1 MGDFAMSTERLIFT
15 NGCFDILH
23 VGHIELLE
31 FAASHGKV
39 VVGLNSDTSVRGL
52 KGPDRPINNQSDR
65 KRLLEALSAVDEVV
79 IFDEE
84 TPYELI
90 KRIKPDIIVKGGDY
104 TRDEVVGSDL
114 ADVLIFPFV
123 VGKSTTNV
131 VNKIAPS
138 ERLES

>member
-1 MGDFAMSTERLIFT
+1 MTKERIIFT

-39 VVGLNSDTSVRGL
+39 IVGLNSDSSVRVL
-52 KGPDRPINNQSDR
+52 KGPERPINNQSDR

-79 IFDEE
+79 IFEEE

-90 KRIKPDIIVKGGDY
+90 KRIKPDAIVKGGDY
-104 TRDEVVGSDL
+104 KPEQVVGSDL
-114 ADVLIFPFV
+114 AEVFIFPYV
-123 VGKSTTNV
+123 DGKSTTNV
-131 VNKIAPS
+131 VDRIAS
-138 ERLES
+138 SRKGGN